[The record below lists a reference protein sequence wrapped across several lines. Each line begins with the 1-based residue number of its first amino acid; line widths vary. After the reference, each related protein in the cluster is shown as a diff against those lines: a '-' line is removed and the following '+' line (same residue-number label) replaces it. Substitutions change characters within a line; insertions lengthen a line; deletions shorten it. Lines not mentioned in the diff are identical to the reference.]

1 VLDDPARRSHVP
13 TDLPAAY
20 FLENK
25 RQYRHRKLL
34 LSVTITISNYYSLY
48 QLRFLTVTTIIIR
61 QGFESIDAQ
70 TFADWGV
77 DFLKE
82 DSCYADEHDKMLA
95 LAQYRRMR
103 DALNKTGRH
112 VFFSLCG
119 WHTW

>member
-1 VLDDPARRSHVP
+1 MLDDPARRSHVS

-20 FLENK
+20 FLENE

-34 LSVTITISNYYSLY
+34 LSLTIP
-48 QLRFLTVTTIIIR
+48 TIIILLSLTIPSIITR

-95 LAQYRRMR
+95 MAQYRRMR

-112 VFFSLCG
+112 IFFSLCG